1 MKGITNVLDSINE
14 YAGRITSVVIYAL
27 LIVVVFEVISR
38 KIFNAPT
45 IWAFD
50 LSVMLYAAMFLLGG
64 GYALKYKAHVAIDVL
79 TTRFS
84 KKTQALISIVSHLVF
99 FFPFMIV
106 IIYVTGAFALQSW
119 ADLERSQSPWN
130 HPLYHFKTLMPIG
143 FCLLFIQGISEFL
156 KTIMNLK
163 GDITK

>member
-1 MKGITNVLDSINE
+1 LKGITNVLDSINE
-14 YAGRITSVVIYAL
+14 YAGRITSVIIYTL
-27 LIVVVFEVISR
+27 LLVVVFEVISR
-38 KIFNAPT
+38 KVFNAPT
-45 IWAFD
+45 VWGFD

-64 GYALKYKAHVAIDVL
+64 GYALKCKAHVAIDVL

-84 KKTQALISIVSHLVF
+84 KKTQALISIISYLVF

-106 IIYVTGAFALQSW
+106 LIYVTGAFAMQSW

-130 HPLYHFKTLMPIG
+130 QPLYHFKTLMPVG
-143 FCLLFIQGISEFL
+143 FSLLLIQGISEFI

-163 GDITK
+163 EDKTK

>member
-27 LIVVVFEVISR
+27 LLVVVFEVISR

-45 IWAFD
+45 VWGFD

-84 KKTQALISIVSHLVF
+84 KKTQALISIVSYLVF

-130 HPLYHFKTLMPIG
+130 QPLYHFKTLMPIG
-143 FCLLFIQGISEFL
+143 FSLLFLQGISEFL